1 MNKPIFSL
9 KNVNKSFGSI
19 DVLNDISLEVHSG
32 EVMCLLG
39 DNGAGKYMLIKI
51 ISVFLLHPQA
61 PLKRMANPCPST
73 ARVMPA
79 HPT

>member
-32 EVMCLLG
+32 EVLYLLG
-39 DNGAGKYMLIKI
+39 DNGAGKYTLNKI
-51 ISVFLLHPQA
+51 ISVFCYILRH
-61 PLKRMANPCPST
+61 
-73 ARVMPA
+73 
-79 HPT
+79 H